1 MVFGPSPLLPV
12 VNDPD
17 GKQHDP
23 LFTPRVES
31 AVSKAQE
38 LNFPPDFI
46 FGSATSAYQVEGG
59 IVDTNWNR
67 WENRKTRKDGGDTIK
82 NGESAGAACDMW
94 NLFETVDL
102 PLIIQLGLGSFRFSI
117 EWSRV
122 EPTEGNFDNI
132 ALARYVSWCRKLREA
147 GVEPCVT
154 LLHFTEPGWF
164 IDRGGWEKR
173 ANVACFV
180 RFAKHVIERL
190 APHCSQWCTLNE
202 PVGCSVNGWL
212 AGIHPPGRQ
221 GAVVTTCCVLF
232 HMLLGHRDASKAISA
247 ATPAAGKP
255 MWIMIANNIVWFEAT
270 WRWNVL
276 TRALAAFLNM
286 FFNFCCMDLCVHGRL
301 ICVFDLFFCLF
312 GIRRDMR
319 SLRGTINTIGV
330 NNYARVQLA
339 MGLFTC
345 CCPSKPAVRG
355 DGEVCSGE
363 QNIAAGCISGDPHNP
378 RFEMSD
384 MEWDLVPSSLG
395 KALRTFWKRYR
406 LPLLVTESGIADGN
420 LNDERRVRYLSGCL
434 RAVAGAIDDG
444 VDVRGYT
451 YWSLLD
457 NFEWAE
463 GFRPRFGL
471 YRIDYTDMSRH
482 ETGGLRLY
490 RDVIHRHRSKHE
502 RSTASTA
509 STPSPDSVAI
519 QIDGV
524 AADDG
529 TKQGGA
535 TASTSDP
542 VLANGVTSDDGTAV
556 TNNDVDC

>member
-1 MVFGPSPLLPV
+1 
-12 VNDPD
+12 
-17 GKQHDP
+17 
-23 LFTPRVES
+23 
-31 AVSKAQE
+31 
-38 LNFPPDFI
+38 
-46 FGSATSAYQVEGG
+46 
-59 IVDTNWNR
+59 
-67 WENRKTRKDGGDTIK
+67 
-82 NGESAGAACDMW
+82 
-94 NLFETVDL
+94 
-102 PLIIQLGLGSFRFSI
+102 
-117 EWSRV
+117 
-122 EPTEGNFDNI
+122 
-132 ALARYVSWCRKLREA
+132 
-147 GVEPCVT
+147 
-154 LLHFTEPGWF
+154 
-164 IDRGGWEKR
+164 
-173 ANVACFV
+173 
-180 RFAKHVIERL
+180 
-190 APHCSQWCTLNE
+190 
-202 PVGCSVNGWL
+202 
-212 AGIHPPGRQ
+212 
-221 GAVVTTCCVLF
+221 
-232 HMLLGHRDASKAISA
+232 
-247 ATPAAGKP
+247 
-255 MWIMIANNIVWFEAT
+255 
-270 WRWNVL
+270 
-276 TRALAAFLNM
+276 
-286 FFNFCCMDLCVHGRL
+286 
-301 ICVFDLFFCLF
+301 
-312 GIRRDMR
+312 
-319 SLRGTINTIGV
+319 
-330 NNYARVQLA
+330 

-542 VLANGVTSDDGTAV
+542 VLANGVTSDEGTAV